1 MQGTGY
7 GRRWLMPVA
16 LGALA
21 ALLIFTLAGGA
32 AHAAEEAHVFD
43 PVLSLTGSCE
53 AASATK
59 IDPVLD
65 PGCPDAHPP
74 IPFGTPKA
82 VATDFYGNIFVSNG
96 RTVEEG
102 RIDVF
107 DSSGVFITEV
117 SEPTGAWSLAVD
129 SDGNLYVV
137 NAAREIHRF
146 SPTVYEP
153 EAGKIAYKA
162 EPELVAGKSLSIFVG
177 LAINPANDRLFAHH
191 GTFIAEYGSAEE
203 ENKLLDSSIGEGT
216 LFNAHGQGLAV
227 DSVQERIYASD
238 HRNSPDS
245 YVIRIFELKAPH
257 VLIGTVDGS
266 ETPQGKFG
274 SYLSVAADEGT
285 GNFFVYDGEAKVVH
299 EFTQAGK
306 YVTTIEHGFQFVS
319 GSEIAVDNG
328 PKSPNGALDEDG
340 RYLYVPSHPNGL
352 GHSFAFGPA
361 PKEFPPKVEAVSF
374 SEVSED
380 DADLSAI
387 VNPGGLETG
396 YVFEYTTEQKFQEE
410 GGFAGAQVAAEGQ
423 IPAGGSNVEVSTSLV
438 GLSPE
443 TGYRFRVVA
452 TNALGSAEQEG
463 GFTTYSESEVS
474 PPCANDLFR
483 TGLSALL
490 PDCRAY
496 ELVTPAD
503 TNARAPTAIGHLGAF
518 FATRPA
524 SPAGDAVSF
533 LTEGGTLP
541 GSDGTG
547 SWGGDRY
554 LASRSQ
560 DGWISAPAGPTGS
573 ESPAPVPGGNSPDQ
587 GYFLWETSGEGSAVI
602 DGQVTSYVRY
612 PDGHSELVGRG
623 SLGADPRATG
633 KLISEDGGHIIFVSG
648 SRVGASAVQLEPDAP
663 PDGTKAIYDRTADEV
678 THVVSLLPGDLTP
691 AAGQS
696 ASYVGASLDGEGV
709 AFTIGSTLYLRHDNE
724 ETYEAAKEATFAG
737 VAEGGGRIFYVKS
750 GDLFAFDVA
759 SEEAV
764 PFTESGDVTVVNV
777 ASLGTAAYFTSPT
790 VLTEEENPN
799 GATPQ
804 AGKENLYL
812 SEEGAISFVSSV
824 TERDVVGEPG
834 EKELIPA
841 LGNWLRAVGPG
852 TAELPGRFAFASS
865 RATPDGT
872 ALLFESRADLDGYDP
887 EGHVEIYR
895 YDAVD
900 GALECLSC
908 NPTQAPATGE
918 ASLQSIRSVS
928 TAPEP
933 LSPFAL
939 VGNLRADGRR
949 AFFQSEEA
957 LVAHDTDGLQDIY
970 EWEAEGVG
978 TCIKPGGCTYL
989 ISSGH
994 SDRVDYLFA
1003 VSDSGDDVFIRSSDL
1018 LLGSDADET
1027 PSIYDARVVGGFPEN
1042 SAQVCQ
1048 GEGCK
1053 PDLWL
1058 PPPLPTPGML
1068 PGGGSG
1074 KAPSRPC
1081 PKGKRKV
1088 KQAGKVRCVRKHR
1101 NHRRHK
1107 AGSQRRGTRK

>member
-1 MQGTGY
+1 MKGTLLRIFVVLCVIWG
-7 GRRWLMPVA
+7 A
-16 LGALA
+16 LGVSSA
-21 ALLIFTLAGGA
+21 FGA
-32 AHAAEEAHVFD
+32 ETHQFD
-43 PVLSLTGSCE
+43 PTLSLTGGC
-53 AASATK
+53 ATSLT
-59 IDPVLD
+59 DPVWD
-65 PGCPDAHPP
+65 PGCPEGEHPSAS
-74 IPFGTPKA
+74 FVTPRA
-82 VATDFYGNIFVSNG
+82 VTTDSYGNIYVASYGNVSAG
-96 RTVEEG
+96 GAQG
-102 RIDVF
+102 RIDIF
-107 DSSGVFITEV
+107 DPEGFFITEV
-117 SEPTGAWSLAVD
+117 PDSAGPLTIAVD
-129 SDGNLYVV
+129 GDGNLYVFESGPGFSQLRRFPPSVYSPETGNISYGETPVLITDEVPTSLAGIAVDPTNDHLLV
-137 NAAREIHRF
+137 NYAQHVTEYSSAATKNELLDDSIGSEVMSANVGVSIAIDAAHGRIYVSDRDPVTSEGIIRSF
-146 SPTVYEP
+146 DRDSPH
-153 EAGKIAYKA
+153 
-162 EPELVAGKSLSIFVG
+162 SLLQTIDSSTT
-177 LAINPANDRLFAHH
+177 P
-191 GTFIAEYGSAEE
+191 IAEFF
-203 ENKLLDSSIGEGT
+203 T
-216 LFNAHGQGLAV
+216 QV
-227 DSVQERIYASD
+227 
-238 HRNSPDS
+238 
-245 YVIRIFELKAPH
+245 
-257 VLIGTVDGS
+257 T
-266 ETPQGKFG
+266 
-274 SYLSVAADEGT
+274 VAADEGT
-285 GNFFVYDGEAKVVH
+285 GNFFIYDGGDQGSNVVY
-299 EFTQAGK
+299 EFGLDGTYLSTIK
-306 YVTTIEHGFQFVS
+306 YGIKKQGAVQ
-319 GSEIAVDNG
+319 IAVDNG
-328 PKSPNGALDEDG
+328 SDSPNGVLNPFG
-340 RYLYVPSHPNGL
+340 RYLFVPSPPGNSLAYGPPEEAPPEIEAT
-352 GHSFAFGPA
+352 SFT
-361 PKEFPPKVEAVSF
+361 EVTESEAELRAV
-374 SEVSED
+374 
-380 DADLSAI
+380 I
-387 VNPGGLETG
+387 NPWGDETSY
-396 YVFEYTTEQKFQEE
+396 YVEYTTGENFEDKS
-410 GGFAGAQVAAEGQ
+410 FADALVTDGAELPSGTTG
-423 IPAGGSNVEVSTSLV
+423 IEVSIPLH

-443 TGYRFRVVA
+443 TAYRYRVVA
-452 TNALGSAEQEG
+452 DNSLGSDQSDG
-463 GFTTYSESEVS
+463 QFTTFAASA
-474 PPCANDLFR
+474 PIPTCPNDPVR
-483 TGLSALL
+483 TALSALL

>member
-503 TNARAPTAIGHLGAF
+503 TNARVPRGVDHAGIY
-518 FATRPA
+518 FATTHT
-524 SPAGDAVSF
+524 SPAGDKVF
-533 LTEGGTLP
+533 FVTEGGSIP
-541 GSDGTG
+541 GTEGTG
-547 SWGGDRY
+547 SYGGDSYVATRG
-554 LASRSQ
+554 
-560 DGWISAPAGPTGS
+560 DEGWGTALAGPTGA
-573 ESPAPVPGGNSPDQ
+573 ESMEPLPGSTSPDQ
-587 GYFLWETSGEGSAVI
+587 GYSFWTATGGQGSLASVG
-602 DGQVTSYVRY
+602 DPATYVRY
-612 PDGHSELVGRG
+612 PDGHSALIGRG
-623 SLGADPRATG
+623 SVGVDIRADG
-633 KLISEDGGHIIFVSG
+633 KLISENGTHIIFTSG
-648 SRVGASAVQLEPDAP
+648 DVVPGSAVQLEEDAP
-663 PDGTKAIYDRTADEV
+663 PSGTATVYDRTPDEV
-678 THVVSLLPGDLTP
+678 THVVSLLPGDVTP
-691 AAGQS
+691 GAGED
-696 ASYVGASLDGEGV
+696 AKYKGASFDGEGI
-709 AFTIGSTLYLRHDNE
+709 AFSIGSTLYLRYGNA
-724 ETYEAAKEATFAG
+724 ETYEIGENVTFAG
-737 VAEGGGRIFYVKS
+737 VAEGGDRIFYVED
-750 GDLFAFDVA
+750 GDLFAFDVDG
-759 SEEAV
+759 EETI
-764 PFTESGDVTVVNV
+764 PFSESGDVTVVNV
-777 ASLGTAAYFTSPT
+777 AADGTAAYFVSPS
-790 VLTEEENPN
+790 VLTTEENPN
-799 GATPQ
+799 GAIAE

-812 SEEGAISFVSSV
+812 SREGEILFVGTV
-824 TERDVVGEPG
+824 TQRDVEGEAAENEQIEG
-834 EKELIPA
+834 
-841 LGNWLRAVGPG
+841 LGLWTGAVGPG
-852 TAELPGRFAFASS
+852 QFGRAPS
-865 RATPDGT
+865 RSTPDGS
-872 ALLFESRADLDGYDP
+872 ALLFEARAALDGYDP
-887 EGHVEIYR
+887 EGHAQIYR
-895 YDAVD
+895 YDSVGGSLD
-900 GALECLSC
+900 CLSC

-918 ASLQSIRSVS
+918 ASLQSVS
-928 TAPEP
+928 QGKFHPEP
-933 LSPFAL
+933 FSSSAL
-939 VGNLRADGRR
+939 VNNLRPDGRR
-949 AFFQSEEA
+949 AFFQTEEA
-957 LVAHDTDGLQDIY
+957 LVVGDTDGLQDVY
-970 EWEAEGVG
+970 EWEDQGVG
-978 TCIKPGGCTYL
+978 SCTRPSGCVYL

-994 SDRVDYLFA
+994 SARTDYLYS
-1003 VSDSGDDVFIRSSDL
+1003 VSESGDDVFFRTSDL
-1018 LLGSDADET
+1018 LLPGDTDET
-1027 PSIYDARVVGGFPEN
+1027 PSIYDARVGGGFPEG
-1042 SAQVCQ
+1042 QDEDCE
-1048 GEGCK
+1048 GEACK
-1053 PDLWL
+1053 PVLT
-1058 PPPLPTPGML
+1058 PTPAL
-1068 PGGGSG
+1068 PGPGAPAIGSADNVSPP
-1074 KAPSRPC
+1074 KRC

-1088 KQAGKVRCVRKHR
+1088 KRNGKVRCVKRHHKHR
-1101 NHRRHK
+1101 RPGTQRK
-1107 AGSQRRGTRK
+1107 GAGK